1 MGHRFLYGSI
11 AQAAI
16 RRRYGST
23 AGILPVPAD
32 ARRDDVDLPTDLR
45 PEVYASRS
53 AVRLGAGG
61 ATLHRAG
68 RQNAGG
74 ARGVLPG
81 YVPARR
87 EVQPLRV
94 LFPKDRPFAG
104 G

>member
-11 AQAAI
+11 AQAAL
-16 RRRYGST
+16 RRRYGGI
-23 AGILPVPAD
+23 AGILSVPAD
-32 ARRDDVDLPTDLR
+32 ARRNDVDLPTDLR
-45 PEVYASRS
+45 PQVYASRS
-53 AVRLGAGG
+53 AVRLGTGG
-61 ATLHRAG
+61 ATLRGAG

-87 EVQPLRV
+87 KVQPFRV

-104 G
+104 